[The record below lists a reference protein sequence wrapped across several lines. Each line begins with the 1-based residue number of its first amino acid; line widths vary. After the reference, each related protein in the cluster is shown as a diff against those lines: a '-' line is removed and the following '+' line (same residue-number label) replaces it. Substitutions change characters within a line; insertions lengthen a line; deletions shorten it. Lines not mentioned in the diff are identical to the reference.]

1 MIYGLRPFTLSGGA
15 DGGRPPRPPFLLD
28 SLADTRCSAR
38 CFLTG
43 DGVSPRACSQE
54 GRPLRSQYSYTVLP
68 YKDFADLYL
77 YIGATPTLTHDE
89 SPIHRNLRPSPND
102 CRR

>member
-43 DGVSPRACSQE
+43 DGVSPVPVPKRADPS
-54 GRPLRSQYSYTVLP
+54 
-68 YKDFADLYL
+68 AHN
-77 YIGATPTLTHDE
+77 TPTQCYHIKILQTY
-89 SPIHRNLRPSPND
+89 IFI
-102 CRR
+102 